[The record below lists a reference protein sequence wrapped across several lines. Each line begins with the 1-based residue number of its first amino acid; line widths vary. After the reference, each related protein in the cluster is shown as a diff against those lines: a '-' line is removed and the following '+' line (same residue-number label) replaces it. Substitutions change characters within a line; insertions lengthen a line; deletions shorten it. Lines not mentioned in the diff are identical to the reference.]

1 MLNEDKYLVV
11 LIIINTVVTIEKQKF
26 KSSKTRF
33 LIKLTNMP
41 LKQRQKNLLSRLF
54 LFYFSVVLN
63 VNHKFLET
71 FYIIFFEISL
81 ILFF

>member
-41 LKQRQKNLLSRLF
+41 LKQRQKNLLSRPF
-54 LFYFSVVLN
+54 FYFSVVLN
-63 VNHKFLET
+63 LNH
-71 FYIIFFEISL
+71 
-81 ILFF
+81 